1 MPLHQNHQWWLPH
14 IATKFPPFR
23 LGPAEKRCDLRGREQ
38 FGFHCAESRR
48 HGGFLGRPAAGRQ
61 QKLVL
66 AAREWEAGRL
76 LGMKS
81 KVCLELARC
90 WTGVLDIS
98 MVFLDVTCWQ
108 PGPWLLCKLMSH
120 ERFIRLSTRKL
131 GLRKIMKDP
140 WPQKLPAPRPR
151 CPEGLEGCEDPW
163 QRLAGATESLQNI
176 RGCQR

>member
-1 MPLHQNHQWWLPH
+1 MISVVASNLAFTALKADGTVVSWGDPLRGGNRNLSWLP
-14 IATKFPPFR
+14 
-23 LGPAEKRCDLRGREQ
+23 GSEKRNQRFVWNWQG
-38 FGFHCAESRR
+38 
-48 HGGFLGRPAAGRQ
+48 AG
-61 QKLVL
+61 
-66 AAREWEAGRL
+66 
-76 LGMKS
+76 
-81 KVCLELARC
+81 LELIFHGISRCHMSHMLTARAL
-90 WTGVLDIS
+90 TFVQ
-98 MVFLDVTCWQ
+98 VDV
-108 PGPWLLCKLMSH
+108 CKLMSH